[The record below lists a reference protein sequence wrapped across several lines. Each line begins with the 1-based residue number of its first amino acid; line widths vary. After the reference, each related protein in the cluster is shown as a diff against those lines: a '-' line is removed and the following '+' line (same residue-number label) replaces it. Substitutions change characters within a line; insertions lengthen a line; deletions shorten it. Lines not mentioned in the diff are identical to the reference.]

1 VVAVIAVHIKPRAD
15 GRYEIKVHDRSIA
28 GELLVFSNQ
37 GYENEADA
45 ERIVRR
51 LFGSHPPAAD
61 PDGTTIPAVKPD
73 VEHVDLTVTYLD
85 GTGRHEMIR

>member
-1 VVAVIAVHIKPRAD
+1 MIAVHIKPRGD
-15 GRYEIKVHDRSIA
+15 GRYDIHVYDQTVN

-51 LFGSHPPAAD
+51 LFSAGWGPVANAGAG
-61 PDGTTIPAVKPD
+61 DGEVLKP
-73 VEHVDLTVTYLD
+73 EPVDLTVTFLD